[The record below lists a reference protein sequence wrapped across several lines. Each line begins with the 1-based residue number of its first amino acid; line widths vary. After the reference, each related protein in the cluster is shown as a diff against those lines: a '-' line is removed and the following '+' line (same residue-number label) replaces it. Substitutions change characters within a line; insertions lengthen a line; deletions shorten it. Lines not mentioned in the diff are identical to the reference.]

1 MIRMT
6 PTTQEGRNMPER
18 IFADAPTTFDG
29 SDVWHSEPSKGR
41 TEYIRADAV
50 EKMISE
56 ATKGAYEEGYGD
68 GADPGEYGL

>member
-1 MIRMT
+1 MT

-50 EKMISE
+50 EKMIGE
-56 ATKGAYEEGYGD
+56 AAKGAYEEGYGD
-68 GADPGEYGL
+68 GADPGGYGL

>member
-1 MIRMT
+1 MT
-6 PTTQEGRNMPER
+6 MPDR
-18 IFADAPTTFDG
+18 IFADAPSIFDG

-50 EKMISE
+50 RKMIEE

-68 GADPGEYGL
+68 GRDPGGYGL